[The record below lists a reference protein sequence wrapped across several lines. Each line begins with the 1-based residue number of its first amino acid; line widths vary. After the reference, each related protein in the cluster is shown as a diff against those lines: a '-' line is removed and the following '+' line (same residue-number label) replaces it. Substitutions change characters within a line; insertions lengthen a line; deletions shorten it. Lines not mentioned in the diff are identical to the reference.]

1 MERSA
6 LVVTVVHHPN
16 DARIRHREIQAL
28 LDAGWRVTY
37 AAPFADYGLTRPVG
51 IPGLEPVDLPRSQGR
66 DRLPALRAARR
77 LLRKRSAPYDVV
89 VLHDPELVPAT
100 VGLDLPP
107 VVWDV
112 HEDTAAAMQ
121 VRGWLPGILRGP
133 VQWAVRGTERW
144 AERRMS
150 LLLAEPGYA
159 DRFRQQHPVVLNTT
173 RVPPRPAP
181 AATPGTGGVQRV
193 VYLGNVS
200 PERGLAE
207 MVAVGRSLRETSQG
221 RLRLDV
227 IGSAQGGTEP
237 ALAAAHREGAVTWHG
252 FVPSDRARRC
262 STGRW
267 PVWPCCTTCPTTGTP
282 CQRK

>member
-6 LVVTVVHHPN
+6 VVVTVVHHPN

-66 DRLPALRAARR
+66 DRLTALRAARR

-144 AERRMS
+144 PSAGCRCCWPS
-150 LLLAEPGYA
+150 LGMPTGSANNTRWCSTRPGC
-159 DRFRQQHPVVLNTT
+159 
-173 RVPPRPAP
+173 RPARPRRRPRAP
-181 AATPGTGGVQRV
+181 AECNASSTWATSAPSAAWRRW
-193 VYLGNVS
+193 S
-200 PERGLAE
+200 PSGDHCAR
-207 MVAVGRSLRETSQG
+207 
-221 RLRLDV
+221 
-227 IGSAQGGTEP
+227 
-237 ALAAAHREGAVTWHG
+237 
-252 FVPSDRARRC
+252 RARAGCGWTSSEVLRAAP
-262 STGRW
+262 SRRWLPRTGRE
-267 PVWPCCTTCPTTGTP
+267 P
-282 CQRK
+282 

>member
-66 DRLPALRAARR
+66 DRLTALRAARR

-121 VRGWLPGILRGP
+121 VRGWLPRILRGP
-133 VQWAVRGTERW
+133 MQWAVRGTERW

-173 RVPPRPAP
+173 RV
-181 AATPGTGGVQRV
+181 
-193 VYLGNVS
+193 
-200 PERGLAE
+200 
-207 MVAVGRSLRETSQG
+207 
-221 RLRLDV
+221 
-227 IGSAQGGTEP
+227 
-237 ALAAAHREGAVTWHG
+237 
-252 FVPSDRARRC
+252 
-262 STGRW
+262 
-267 PVWPCCTTCPTTGTP
+267 
-282 CQRK
+282 